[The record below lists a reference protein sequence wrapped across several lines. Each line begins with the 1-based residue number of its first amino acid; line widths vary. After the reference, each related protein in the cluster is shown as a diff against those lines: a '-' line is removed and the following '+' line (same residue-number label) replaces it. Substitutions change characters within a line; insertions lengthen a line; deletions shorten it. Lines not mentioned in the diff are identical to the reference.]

1 MKDIRR
7 LSQTSGYGIPSFV
20 YSWRFYDF
28 ELFNGFYEEFAFPMI
43 LSFVAVLFVILIIT
57 ADITATIV
65 VATCVIMTDLFVAGL
80 IFYWHL

>member
-1 MKDIRR
+1 MRR
-7 LSQTSGYGIPSFV
+7 LSQTAGYGIPSFI
-20 YSWRFYDF
+20 YTWRFYDF
-28 ELFNGFYEEFAFPMI
+28 ELFNGFYEEFALPMI

-57 ADITATIV
+57 ADITATAV